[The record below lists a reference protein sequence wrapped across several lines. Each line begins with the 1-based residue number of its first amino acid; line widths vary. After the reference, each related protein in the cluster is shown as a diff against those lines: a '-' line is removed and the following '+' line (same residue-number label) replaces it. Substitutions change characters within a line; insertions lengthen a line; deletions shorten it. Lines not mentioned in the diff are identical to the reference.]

1 MANNIDVSTL
11 TVSSSSIG
19 LSSASPTL
27 AAVLA
32 AGAKR
37 ARIVPQDGDIYWR
50 DDGDAA
56 TSADEKAY
64 QDDAIL
70 IGMGATDKQI
80 NFKQILTKIRFILVS
95 GDVKVVI
102 HFYD

>member
-27 AAVLA
+27 AAVLL

-50 DDGDAA
+50 DDGDNA

-70 IGMGATDKQI
+70 IGMGEDKVQ
-80 NFKQILTKIRFILVS
+80 NYKQILTKIRFIRVS
-95 GDVKVVI
+95 GDVAVVI
-102 HFYD
+102 HWYD

>member
-11 TVSSSSIG
+11 TVSGTSLG

-27 AAVLA
+27 ATVLV

-56 TSADEKAY
+56 TSADEKVY
-64 QDDAIL
+64 QDEAIL
-70 IGMGATDKQI
+70 VGMSDGDWVQTYR
-80 NFKQILTKIRFILVS
+80 QILDRIRFIRVS

-102 HFYD
+102 HWYD

>member
-11 TVSSSSIG
+11 TVSSASIG

-27 AAVLA
+27 ATVLV

-37 ARIVPQDGDIYWR
+37 ARIVPQDGNIYWR
-50 DDGDAA
+50 DDGDVA

-70 IGMGATDKQI
+70 VGADDQAGVQSA
-80 NFKQILTKIRFILVS
+80 KQILTRLRFIRVS

-102 HFYD
+102 HWYD